1 MKRTDNNDQIN
12 NYNPLN
18 DPNSAINF
26 LIKERE
32 LMKVKGEQD
41 TKEFH
46 DLCKII
52 DDTIRQYK

>member
-1 MKRTDNNDQIN
+1 MEKATNNVQSN
-12 NYNPLN
+12 KYNPLN

-32 LMKVKGEQD
+32 LMKVKGQQD

-52 DDTIRQYK
+52 DDTMRQYK